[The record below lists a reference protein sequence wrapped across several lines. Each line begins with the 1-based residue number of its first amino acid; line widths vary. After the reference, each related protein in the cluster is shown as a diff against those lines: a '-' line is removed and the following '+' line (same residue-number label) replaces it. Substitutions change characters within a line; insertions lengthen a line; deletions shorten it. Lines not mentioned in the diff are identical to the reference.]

1 MKLWDSAWYFK
12 CLFSPFSRDLL
23 LYSRSLFHLQLF
35 LCSSACF
42 LGKLAELG
50 LVEQDCDF
58 VRVQQRWGIC
68 GLVQF
73 FSLLSRSFLILVGG
87 TCPNFLDNNSQATC
101 MEQLWWLQGIF
112 ALTYLRPLKLLAVA
126 PLKLGLYLS
135 KGDSFCFHWWLAKLS
150 LRWALIFSASVVFRW
165 NVSFSLLQAE
175 CTPPT
180 LCLNQQ
186 LVVFFLGETKIN
198 PGWSHPSIKPI
209 LSSSPW
215 FLWFI
220 TSSSLFLHGER
231 RDFQPASD
239 TLSHWDR
246 DQCDPSLLSPV
257 QALGFTWLRY
267 ILLNLQVNLLQVF

>member
-1 MKLWDSAWYFK
+1 MRIWGQLLPGTAEPGIIRLLSRSSFLPLQQSSSGNDHLVSHKINLYSLMKLWDSAWYFK

-101 MEQLWWLQGIF
+101 MEQL
-112 ALTYLRPLKLLAVA
+112 
-126 PLKLGLYLS
+126 
-135 KGDSFCFHWWLAKLS
+135 
-150 LRWALIFSASVVFRW
+150 
-165 NVSFSLLQAE
+165 
-175 CTPPT
+175 
-180 LCLNQQ
+180 
-186 LVVFFLGETKIN
+186 
-198 PGWSHPSIKPI
+198 
-209 LSSSPW
+209 
-215 FLWFI
+215 
-220 TSSSLFLHGER
+220 
-231 RDFQPASD
+231 
-239 TLSHWDR
+239 
-246 DQCDPSLLSPV
+246 
-257 QALGFTWLRY
+257 
-267 ILLNLQVNLLQVF
+267 